1 MTKIYKYKIVL
12 LFIGVLL
19 CSSCFDEKKI
29 AYFQKADRQPDTI
42 SVSKAYIPR
51 IEPGDILSIYNNSLS
66 PEASSFFNPFT
77 PSAGA
82 ASAGSP
88 SASGGG
94 SVGAATVTTPAL
106 TESAS
111 PGFLVDPSGNIEF
124 PVIGLIKLSGLTTV
138 EARDTIK
145 KKLQTYVKEPTV
157 NVRFLNYRI
166 SILGEVARPSVYI
179 IPNERITLPE
189 ALSMAG
195 DLTIFARRDN
205 IQIIRDVNGKK
216 EFGVIDLNTRD
227 VFNSPYYYLHA
238 NDVVYV
244 QPAKSKAEVTD
255 HTYQL
260 LPAVVS
266 LISIIIVLVKK

>member
-1 MTKIYKYKIVL
+1 M
-12 LFIGVLL
+12 FL
-19 CSSCFDEKKI
+19 CSSCFNEKKI
-29 AYFQKADRQPDTI
+29 AYFQRADHQPDTI

-66 PEASSFFNPFT
+66 PEASSFFNPYT

-82 ASAGSP
+82 ASASAP
-88 SASGGG
+88 TASGAG
-94 SVGAATVTTPAL
+94 SAATGAGMVTTPAL

-145 KKLQTYVKEPTV
+145 KKLQIYVKEPTV
-157 NVRFLNYRI
+157 TVRFLNYRI
-166 SILGEVARPSVYI
+166 SILGEVAHPSVYV

-205 IQIIRDVNGKK
+205 VQIIRDVNGKK
-216 EFGVIDLNTRD
+216 EFGVVDLNTREI
-227 VFNSPYYYLHA
+227 FNSPYYYLHA

-255 HTYQL
+255 RTYQI

-266 LISIIIVLVKK
+266 LISIIVVLVKK